1 VLQAGLLAVAVAAA
15 VGGGVFEDGFSGL
28 GVGDVGTT
36 LAGDATAAAFT
47 VEFSAAFP
55 LFGAAVDGGLLRY
68 FHYNDGAPKIEEV
81 EQYLNSIGFE
91 LVAVICKN
99 ENDGDY
105 HFKRSV

>member
-15 VGGGVFEDGFSGL
+15 VGGGVFEDGFSGR

-68 FHYNDGAPKIEEV
+68 FLAPSLGVGPVVLGGGA
-81 EQYLNSIGFE
+81 
-91 LVAVICKN
+91 
-99 ENDGDY
+99 
-105 HFKRSV
+105 RSAG